1 MSIANTITLPK
12 LRLSPHRVISAQIY
26 DFLRKQ
32 ITETNIKPGILL
44 SENSLSKH
52 FNVSRQPVRE
62 ALMRLSYE
70 GLLSVLPQRGS
81 VVERISIT
89 GLKETVFVR
98 TAIEKEC
105 MLNITNLDD
114 KTRRLCLQQ
123 LERVIAQQKRVKQD
137 EKLRAN
143 YLRLDDLFHE
153 RLCALSGTA
162 IAWNTIQSLKGQMD
176 RIRFLTFGT
185 VTPSEEVTHEHEEIL
200 ARLEMNDL
208 NEACRLLTQH
218 LSNIIETQK
227 PIVKQYSDWFTPE
240 SLTRLRQ
247 EESAAAAAM
256 DDAEAK
262 ANAEPQANAKD

>member
-153 RLCALSGTA
+153 HLCALSGTA
-162 IAWNTIQSLKGQMD
+162 IACA
-176 RIRFLTFGT
+176 FLL
-185 VTPSEEVTHEHEEIL
+185 L
-200 ARLEMNDL
+200 A
-208 NEACRLLTQH
+208 
-218 LSNIIETQK
+218 
-227 PIVKQYSDWFTPE
+227 P
-240 SLTRLRQ
+240 
-247 EESAAAAAM
+247 
-256 DDAEAK
+256 
-262 ANAEPQANAKD
+262 